1 MGFHWIELPYY
12 TGMSGNTRVIVLM
25 SLAVGVAALLNLL
38 TGAFSPQRLLA
49 GDELAWQVVW
59 QLRLP
64 RMLQAAAVGG
74 LLAWAGVVMQSLF
87 RNPLADPGLIGVSA
101 GAAAAAVLALAL
113 FGAQGTTQMVAAF
126 IGGVAVLMLLY
137 RLATRH
143 GVTDLA
149 WMLLAGIALNAV
161 ASALIG
167 LSLYLASDEALRL
180 MTRWLLG
187 AFGGVSPAEAGGLMG
202 VLGGVALATPLL
214 IRALD
219 GFLLGEADAWQM
231 GIDTQWAKR
240 SLIVLTAL
248 AVGVAVATSGVIGF
262 VGLVAPHVARLW
274 VGALH
279 RHLVPVSVLLGMA
292 LTLLADALARVLIAP
307 AELPV
312 GLLLSALGGPFFLWL
327 LLRMRRV

>member
-1 MGFHWIELPYY
+1 MH
-12 TGMSGNTRVIVLM
+12 SGLRVIVLTTCM
-25 SLAVGVAALLNLL
+25 VAVAALLNLL
-38 TGAFSPQRLLA
+38 TGRFTPAALLA
-49 GDELAWQVVW
+49 GDPLAWQVLW

-74 LLAWAGVVMQSLF
+74 LLGWAGMAMQSLF

-101 GAAAAAVLALAL
+101 GAAAVAVLGLAVL
-113 FGAQGTTQMVAAF
+113 GLQGVEQMVAAF
-126 IGGVAVLMLLY
+126 IGGLAVLGLLY

-180 MTRWLLG
+180 LTWWLLG
-187 AFGGVSPAEAGGLMG
+187 SFGGASLVQALVVVGMLLVVMLVSPML
-202 VLGGVALATPLL
+202 T
-214 IRALD
+214 RALD
-219 GFLLGEADAWQM
+219 GFLLGEASAWQM
-231 GIDTQWAKR
+231 GVDTQQAKR
-240 SLIVLTAL
+240 VLIVLTAL
-248 AVGVAVATSGVIGF
+248 AVGVAVSTSGMIGF
-262 VGLVAPHVARLW
+262 VGLVAPHIARLW
-274 VGALH
+274 VGGLH
-279 RHLVPVSVLLGMA
+279 QYLAPMSVLVGMG
-292 LTLLADALARVLIAP
+292 LTLLADALARWLIEP